1 MGELLSIGDV
11 AEATGL
17 SPDLIR
23 MWERR
28 YGCPVAVR
36 LPSGHR
42 RYRAEDL
49 PRLRLVAAALAR
61 GLRPSQAWSL
71 SDEDLKARAAR
82 GGGQA
87 NPRVALLLEAVGDL
101 DAPRVRRELQAGLHA
116 HPLPVF
122 LCEVVSP
129 LLEAVGLG
137 WAEGR
142 LGIEHEHFL
151 TELLEDL
158 LRDLRRELQPR
169 EGAPCVM
176 LATLP
181 GEQHRLGLL
190 MAALV
195 YGARGD
201 RVEVLGPDLPLAS
214 MVAAARALQARTVG
228 ISISLQ
234 GGGELTRRL
243 LQDLRERLPEDTA
256 LVIGG
261 QGAARLRRVAGVVR
275 VGGLEVGR

>member
-61 GLRPSQAWSL
+61 GLRPSQAWGL
-71 SDEDLKARAAR
+71 SDEELKARAIR
-82 GGGQA
+82 KGGKA
-87 NPRVALLLEAVGDL
+87 DPRVALLLEAVAAL
-101 DAPRVRRELQAGLHA
+101 DAPRVRRELQAGLHD

-169 EGAPCVM
+169 EGAPCVV

-181 GEQHRLGLL
+181 GEHHRLGLL

-195 YGARGD
+195 YAARGD
-201 RVEVLGPDLPLAS
+201 RVEVLGPDLPLAALI
-214 MVAAARALQARTVG
+214 AAARALQVRTVG

-243 LQDLRERLPEDTA
+243 LQDLRERLPEDMA

-261 QGAARLRRVAGVVR
+261 QGAARLRRVPGVAR
-275 VGGLEVGR
+275 VSGLEVGR

>member
-71 SDEDLKARAAR
+71 SDEDLRARAAR
-82 GGGQA
+82 GGGKA
-87 NPRVALLLEAVGDL
+87 NPRVALLLEAVGAL
-101 DAPRVRRELQAGLHA
+101 DAPRVRRELQSGLHD

-169 EGAPCVM
+169 EGAPCVV

-181 GEQHRLGLL
+181 GEHHRLGLL

-195 YGARGD
+195 YAARGD
-201 RVEVLGPDLPLAS
+201 RVEVLGPDLPLAAL
-214 MVAAARALQARTVG
+214 VAAARALQACTVG

-243 LQDLRERLPEDTA
+243 LQDLRERLPEDLA

-261 QGAARLRRVAGVVR
+261 QGATRLRRVPGVVR
-275 VGGLEVGR
+275 VSGLEVGR